1 LFLSYVELRED
12 GDSHGLKIFEVHS
25 NSSYVRR
32 DRNGFEFFPIFM
44 AVSKFLFNCIP
55 FFGFHK
61 GEKNGFGQFW
71 AIKVPWFLLSQG
83 LGGKIYVVGGEK
95 AMGLG

>member
-1 LFLSYVELRED
+1 MV
-12 GDSHGLKIFEVHS
+12 
-25 NSSYVRR
+25 
-32 DRNGFEFFPIFM
+32 
-44 AVSKFLFNCIP
+44 VSKLLFNYIP
-55 FFGFHK
+55 FFVSTK
-61 GEKNGFGQFW
+61 GKKNDFGQFW

>member
-1 LFLSYVELRED
+1 MFDGIEMDLNSFPFLWPFPNSYLIA
-12 GDSHGLKIFEVHS
+12 SHFL
-25 NSSYVRR
+25 
-32 DRNGFEFFPIFM
+32 
-44 AVSKFLFNCIP
+44 VST
-55 FFGFHK
+55 K
-61 GEKNGFGQFW
+61 GKNGFGQFW